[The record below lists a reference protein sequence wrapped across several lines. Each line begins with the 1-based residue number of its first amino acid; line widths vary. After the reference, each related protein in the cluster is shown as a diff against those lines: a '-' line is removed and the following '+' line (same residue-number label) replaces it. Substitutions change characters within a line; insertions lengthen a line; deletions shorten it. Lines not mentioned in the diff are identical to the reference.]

1 MKFPLQKLNQAGD
14 EPFVFE
20 DDVDIRELENMNN
33 DIRRIPPVHV
43 QGQARRRG
51 DDISVTFSI
60 EGEMV
65 LPCARTL
72 VDVDYPFHI
81 EAREEF
87 NLSPYYEKEDDSEI
101 HPISGEMLDLTPYI
115 KENVILE
122 VPTRVFSDDEEAH
135 DQALTEG
142 KGWQVVTEEPEE
154 KKVDPRMAKLQS
166 LLNEEENNE

>member
-1 MKFPLQKLNQAGD
+1 MKFPLQKLKQAGD

-43 QGQARRRG
+43 KGQAIMHG
-51 DDISVTFSI
+51 NEITFTFAI

-81 EAREEF
+81 EAVEMF
-87 NLSPYYEKEDDSEI
+87 NTSSYYEEEDDSEV
-101 HPISGEMLDLTPYI
+101 HPVHGEMLDLTPYI
-115 KENVILE
+115 KENVQLE
-122 VPTRVFSDDEEAH
+122 IPTRVFSEDSEA
-135 DQALTEG
+135 QEAAPVEG
-142 KGWQVVTEEPEE
+142 SGWQVVSEEPEE

-166 LLNEEENNE
+166 LFNEEENE